1 MAQRSIAAENVAEA
15 FLCLLA
21 ARSVDYLFANAGTDF
36 PSLVEAFAKPQSG
49 NFRLPKPITAPHET
63 AAVGMAH
70 GYYMITGRP
79 QAVMVHVNVGTMN
92 ALMGQIGRAHV

>member
-1 MAQRSIAAENVAEA
+1 M
-15 FLCLLA
+15 
-21 ARSVDYLFANAGTDF
+21 RSVRRF

-70 GYYMITGRP
+70 GYFKVTGKPLITMVGGR
-79 QAVMVHVNVGTMN
+79 VVHE
-92 ALMGQIGRAHV
+92 AKQ